1 MPITR
6 RNFVGV
12 SLGLAAAYPLRA
24 GAAAVPRDADVVVIG
39 AGAAGLAA
47 ARRVAAANR
56 KVVLIEAAAKIGGRC
71 QTDATT
77 FGVPF
82 DRGARWLY
90 QSDSNPVVRLAR
102 SVGVEI
108 ALAPQGQKI
117 RIGRRN
123 ARAGEAEDF
132 LATLVRANRA
142 IDNAARRADISCAA
156 VLPKDLG
163 DWTGAT
169 EFLLGPYA
177 AGKDLKDLSAVDQLY
192 GHHDV
197 AVASRQG
204 LGVLIDKLGDG
215 LPVALS
221 TPATRIVWSNRD
233 ATVETAA
240 GNITA
245 RAVIVTVSTNVLI
258 SGKIRFTPELPK
270 QQFDA
275 ASKLSLG
282 SYDRIALELSGNPL
296 GLSRDDVVIE
306 QSMDNRTGALYAN
319 IGGSSLCSIDV
330 GGSFGRELS
339 AQGEAAMIAFG
350 IEWLGKLFG
359 SDIATAVKHS
369 SATRWDA
376 APYVLGAMSAAP
388 PGAQPSRRI
397 LMEPI
402 GTLFLAGEAT
412 HETQWGTVGGA
423 WESGE
428 RAADA
433 ALKKVGATRGAEPS
447 RPAKSSRQPRPAPHK
462 PAGSPANSPGNSPG
476 MAWPKS

>member
-1 MPITR
+1 MPVTR
-6 RNFVGV
+6 RDFVGW
-12 SLGLAAAYPLRA
+12 SLGLAATYPLRA
-24 GAAAVPRDADVVVIG
+24 GAAALPRDVDVVVIG

-47 ARRVAAANR
+47 ARRIAVANR
-56 KVVLIEAAAKIGGRC
+56 KVVVIEAAARIGGRC

-77 FGVPF
+77 FGIPF

-108 ALAPQGQKI
+108 ALAPQGQKV

-156 VLPKDLG
+156 ALPKDLG

-177 AGKDLKDLSAVDQLY
+177 AGKDLKDLSTVDQLY
-192 GHHDV
+192 GHHDA

-204 LGVLIDKLGDG
+204 LGVLIEKLGDG
-215 LPVALS
+215 VPVALS
-221 TPATRIVWSNRD
+221 TPATRVTWGNRD
-233 ATVETAA
+233 VTVETTA
-240 GNITA
+240 GSIAA
-245 RAVIVTVSTNVLI
+245 RAVIVTVSTNMLV
-258 SGKIRFTPELPK
+258 SGKIRFTPELPR
-270 QQFDA
+270 QQLDA

-282 SYDRIALELSGNPL
+282 SYDRITLELSGNPL

-359 SDIATAVKHS
+359 SDVATAVKRS
-369 SATRWDA
+369 SASRWDA
-376 APYVLGAMSAAP
+376 APYVLGAMSAAS
-388 PGAQPSRRI
+388 PGAQSGRRA

-402 GTLFLAGEAT
+402 GALFLAGEAA

-433 ALKKVGATRGAEPS
+433 ALKKIGATKEAEPS
-447 RPAKSSRQPRPAPHK
+447 KFAKSARQSRTAPHK
-462 PAGSPANSPGNSPG
+462 PASSPGNTPGNSPG